1 MKLFVNGYG
10 KMGRMIENIIL
21 SEGYEYAG
29 WSEDVQS
36 VDPALAKEC
45 VCIDFTAP
53 DAFRANYK
61 FLAENFAA
69 VVVGT
74 TGWYDIREQ
83 VVEYFKKCGTTMIW
97 ASNFSIGVNVFFA
110 AVKYVSALVGKTGA
124 GYSPYIVEMHHCH
137 KKDAPSGTA
146 KTLADLVGEGM
157 GIVPEIQ
164 SVRCGEIPGIHIV
177 GLEGGCDRI
186 TLSHE
191 AFSREGFARGAVRA
205 ALMAQS
211 LTGVYEF
218 NELILKDL

>member
-97 ASNFSIGVNVFFA
+97 ASNFSIGVNIFFA

-124 GYSPYIVEMHHCH
+124 G
-137 KKDAPSGTA
+137 
-146 KTLADLVGEGM
+146 
-157 GIVPEIQ
+157 
-164 SVRCGEIPGIHIV
+164 
-177 GLEGGCDRI
+177 
-186 TLSHE
+186 
-191 AFSREGFARGAVRA
+191 
-205 ALMAQS
+205 
-211 LTGVYEF
+211 
-218 NELILKDL
+218 